1 MFPCRSNQPSLL
13 LELIDQ
19 FLYERKIGFKLINT
33 QLCEAKISVM
43 RVGLRAPTKAMIE
56 LFLRIVKEWILS
68 QMVAKNSYL
77 DVTAVLIKKMRSN
90 YE

>member
-77 DVTAVLIKKMRSN
+77 DVTAVLIKNEK
-90 YE
+90 

>member
-19 FLYERKIGFKLINT
+19 FLYERKIGFKLIKT

-43 RVGLRAPTKAMIE
+43 RFGLRAPTKVMIE

-68 QMVAKNSYL
+68 EMVTKNSYL